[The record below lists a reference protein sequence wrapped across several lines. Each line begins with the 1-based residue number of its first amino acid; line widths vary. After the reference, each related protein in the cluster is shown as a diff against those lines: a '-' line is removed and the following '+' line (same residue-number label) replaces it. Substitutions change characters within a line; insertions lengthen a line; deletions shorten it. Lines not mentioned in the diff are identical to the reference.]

1 MFMYE
6 RIDDK
11 TPYSGHSYME
21 NDREFGNIQQAAK
34 NIPTISDI
42 TDWMG
47 IATSAN
53 KKHPNRIVHFT
64 QDKHFDW
71 QRFLSQFYVSTRKSY
86 MTGASAK
93 LSEAVWRNYGMG
105 EELVDPGDG
114 TQPRVELVAHPGEV

>member
-42 TDWMG
+42 TDLLCN
-47 IATSAN
+47 I
-53 KKHPNRIVHFT
+53 P
-64 QDKHFDW
+64 
-71 QRFLSQFYVSTRKSY
+71 
-86 MTGASAK
+86 
-93 LSEAVWRNYGMG
+93 
-105 EELVDPGDG
+105 
-114 TQPRVELVAHPGEV
+114 